1 MKYSEMNITLVD
13 NYDSFTYNLVHYF
26 EMNEVNVVVML
37 NDMIDYAI
45 LEKSDAIILSPGPGL
60 PEQAGELLKVIKRFK
75 TKIPILGICLG
86 MQAIAQVYEEKIENQ
101 KFVKHGVQEQ
111 IFQLKESR
119 LFANIEFPTQVGLYH
134 SWHVILKED
143 SYLVPTSI
151 SENNIL
157 MSLENVKD
165 KVYGLQF
172 HPESIMTV
180 QGKKMIQNFLA
191 VVNLNRN

>member
-1 MKYSEMNITLVD
+1 MKYSEMNITLID

-26 EMNEVNVVVML
+26 EMNGVNVDVMF
-37 NDMIDYAI
+37 NDKIDYSI
-45 LEKSDAIILSPGPGL
+45 VEKSDAIVLSPGPGL
-60 PEQAGELLKVIKRFK
+60 PDQAGELLQVIKRYK

-86 MQAIAQVYEEKIENQ
+86 MQAIALVYEEKIENQ

-111 IFQLKESR
+111 IFQLKESS
-119 LFANIEFPTQVGLYH
+119 LFNNIVLPTQVGLYH
-134 SWHVILKED
+134 SWHVVLKEE
-143 SYLVPTSI
+143 SKLVPTSI
-151 SENNIL
+151 SEHNIL

-165 KVYGLQF
+165 RVYGLQF